1 MKSLTQ
7 TMQMDFKGMML
18 SEISQKE
25 KDKYY
30 MSSPYVESKRK
41 NKKKR
46 KTLRYR

>member
-1 MKSLTQ
+1 
-7 TMQMDFKGMML
+7 MDFKGMML